1 MKLKKFGPGAGG
13 RRPKFY
19 YVDPLLTGLPV
30 QDYATSVN
38 LLTDTGVKL

>member
-1 MKLKKFGPGAGG
+1 MKLKKFGPGGV
-13 RRPKFY
+13 PKFY
-19 YVDPLLTGLPV
+19 YIDPPLTGLPV